1 MFSRKMSP
9 LTYAVFSLAGAH
21 TTVSLLITFTL
32 AMVLFPEV
40 QKKVQ
45 EELDRVVGQ
54 GRLPDFRDLLAYL
67 VATIRETMRWNPMTP
82 M

>member
-1 MFSRKMSP
+1 MFSSKMSP
-9 LTYAVFSLAGAH
+9 LTYAVFGLAGAY

-32 AMVLFPEV
+32 AMVLFPEA